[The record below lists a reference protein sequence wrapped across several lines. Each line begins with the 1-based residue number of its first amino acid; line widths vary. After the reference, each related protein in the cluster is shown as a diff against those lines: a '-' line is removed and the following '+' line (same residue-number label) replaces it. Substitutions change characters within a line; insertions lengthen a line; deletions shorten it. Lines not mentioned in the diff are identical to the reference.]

1 MASRSVKVS
10 IERRRAGGGMNDNH
24 PSVLPGHELTGL
36 DGLPRPPAAEAVAHY
51 SRFTQIGSFPDH
63 PAQPVPDAPEPPAM
77 DVLMERP
84 NRAPLTAKK
93 SVNFACLGS
102 FLFHAVI
109 VAALL
114 VTMAVAPEDA
124 EEEAGDTVS
133 VIMLGSSDMDQMS
146 AGEESVEPQPEEIM
160 ADAVQPETV
169 QPADVTPAETEAVQP
184 MPTAAQPVETAEA
197 VQPTSE
203 TVETVQPTRPL
214 QQVSPET
221 VVSPEPEVLAT
232 QAPAETTVVQPM
244 TASVQPT
251 NAKPEEV
258 QPAETKPV
266 EVQPVEAAQAAVPPT
281 EAVTPVEK
289 PLQQAK
295 PIEKPKDIVKKQPP
309 KAVKVK
315 AGSGGESEQDSKKGS
330 AEGTENAQSNANSLT
345 DGRRTGLGSAAVANY
360 PGKVQSRIRRAV
372 RLSSKYEK
380 GITVRV
386 RLTIGAGGELSSLSV
401 ARSSGIPE
409 LDEAVTDG
417 VRRAAPF
424 PPLPPEWG
432 KPSWS
437 FTQEVQVTGR

>member
-10 IERRRAGGGMNDNH
+10 IERHRAGGDMNDNH

-36 DGLPRPPAAEAVAHY
+36 DGVPRPPAAEAVVHY
-51 SRFTQIGSFPDH
+51 SRFAQIGSFPAH
-63 PAQPVPDAPEPPAM
+63 PAEPVSDASEPPAM
-77 DVLMERP
+77 DLPAERP
-84 NRAPLTAKK
+84 NRAFATGKK
-93 SVNFACLGS
+93 TVTFACLGS
-102 FLFHAVI
+102 FLFHAAI

-114 VTMAVAPEDA
+114 VTMVAVPEDA
-124 EEEAGDTVS
+124 TEEAGDTVS

-146 AGEESVEPQPEEIM
+146 AGEESTEPQPEEIT

-169 QPADVTPAETEAVQP
+169 QPADVKPAEMEAVQP
-184 MPTAAQPVETAEA
+184 MTETVEA
-197 VQPTSE
+197 VQPS
-203 TVETVQPTRPL
+203 QPL
-214 QQVSPET
+214 QQVSPDI

-244 TASVQPT
+244 TSVQPT
-251 NAKPEEV
+251 DAEPAEIRPAEAEPVDV
-258 QPAETKPV
+258 QPAETM
-266 EVQPVEAAQAAVPPT
+266 QAAVPPT
-281 EAVTPVEK
+281 EVVTPVEK
-289 PLQQAK
+289 PVKPAK
-295 PIEKPKDIVKKQPP
+295 PVEKPKDVVKKQPP
-309 KAVKVK
+309 KVAKK
-315 AGSGGESEQDSKKGS
+315 AGSGGESEQDSKKGA
-330 AEGTENAQSNANSLT
+330 AEGTETVQSNGNSQA
-345 DGRRTGLGSAAVANY
+345 DGQRTGSGSAAVANY

>member
-10 IERRRAGGGMNDNH
+10 IERRRTGGDMNDNY

-36 DGLPRPPAAEAVAHY
+36 DGLPRPPAAEAVVHY
-51 SRFTQIGSFPDH
+51 SRFAQIGSFPAH
-63 PAQPVPDAPEPPAM
+63 PAEPVPDASEPPIMELPA
-77 DVLMERP
+77 ERP
-84 NRAPLTAKK
+84 NQALSTGKRT
-93 SVNFACLGS
+93 VTFACLGS
-102 FLFHAVI
+102 FLFHAAI

-114 VTMAVAPEDA
+114 VTMVAAPEDA
-124 EEEAGDTVS
+124 VEEAGDTVS

-146 AGEESVEPQPEEIM
+146 AGEESKDPQPEEIT
-160 ADAVQPETV
+160 ADVVQPETV
-169 QPADVTPAETEAVQP
+169 QPADVKLAETEAVQP
-184 MPTAAQPVETAEA
+184 MPKTMEVAQPS
-197 VQPTSE
+197 Q
-203 TVETVQPTRPL
+203 PL

-232 QAPAETTVVQPM
+232 ESPAETTVVQPM
-244 TASVQPT
+244 TAMAQPT
-251 NAKPEEV
+251 DAEPAEVRPAEPVEV
-258 QPAETKPV
+258 QPAET
-266 EVQPVEAAQAAVPPT
+266 AQAAVPPT
-281 EAVTPVEK
+281 EVVTPVEK
-289 PLQQAK
+289 PVQPAK
-295 PIEKPKDIVKKQPP
+295 PVEKPKDIVKKQPP
-309 KAVKVK
+309 EVAKK

-330 AEGTENAQSNANSLT
+330 AEGTETVQSNGNSQA
-345 DGRRTGLGSAAVANY
+345 DGQRTGSGSAAVANY

-386 RLTIGAGGELSSLSV
+386 RLTIGASGELSSLSV

-409 LDEAVTDG
+409 LDDAVTDG

>member
-1 MASRSVKVS
+1 MASRSVRVS

-24 PSVLPGHELTGL
+24 PSVLPGHELIGL

-63 PAQPVPDAPEPPAM
+63 PAEPVPDAPEPPVM

-84 NRAPLTAKK
+84 RLAPSTGKK
-93 SVNFACLGS
+93 TVAVACLGS

-146 AGEESVEPQPEEIM
+146 AGEESTEPQPEQIT
-160 ADAVQPETV
+160 ADAVQPRTM
-169 QPADVTPAETEAVQP
+169 QPADVKPAEAEAVQP
-184 MPTAAQPVETAEA
+184 QPTAAQPVETVEA
-197 VQPTSE
+197 VQPATE
-203 TVETVQPTRPL
+203 TVETAQPL
-214 QQVSPET
+214 QQISREAI
-221 VVSPEPEVLAT
+221 VSPEPEVLAT

-372 RLSSKYEK
+372 RLSSNYEK

>member
-1 MASRSVKVS
+1 
-10 IERRRAGGGMNDNH
+10 
-24 PSVLPGHELTGL
+24 
-36 DGLPRPPAAEAVAHY
+36 
-51 SRFTQIGSFPDH
+51 
-63 PAQPVPDAPEPPAM
+63 M
-77 DVLMERP
+77 DVLAERP
-84 NRAPLTAKK
+84 NRTLSTGKR
-93 SVNFACLGS
+93 SVTFACLGS
-102 FLFHAVI
+102 FLFHAAV

-114 VTMAVAPEDA
+114 VTMVAAPEDA

-146 AGEESVEPQPEEIM
+146 AGEESTEPQPEQVT
-160 ADAVQPETV
+160 ADAVQPETMPPTDV
-169 QPADVTPAETEAVQP
+169 KPAQAEAVQP
-184 MPTAAQPVETAEA
+184 QPTAVQPVETAEA
-197 VQPTSE
+197 VQPTPE
-203 TVETVQPTRPL
+203 TVEAAQPSQPQ

-221 VVSPEPEVLAT
+221 IVSPEPEVLAT

-244 TASVQPT
+244 AAVQPE
-251 NAKPEEV
+251 NAEPVEV
-258 QPAETKPV
+258 RPAETEPV
-266 EVQPVEAAQAAVPPT
+266 EVQPTETAQATMPPT
-281 EAVTPVEK
+281 EVVTPVEK
-289 PLQQAK
+289 PVQPTK
-295 PIEKPKDIVKKQPP
+295 PIEKPKDVVKKQVP
-309 KAVKVK
+309 KTVKVK

-330 AEGTENAQSNANSLT
+330 AEGTETAQSNTNSLT
-345 DGRRTGLGSAAVANY
+345 DGRRTGSGSAAVANY

>member
-10 IERRRAGGGMNDNH
+10 IERRRAGGDMNDNN
-24 PSVLPGHELTGL
+24 PSVLPGHELAGL
-36 DGLPRPPAAEAVAHY
+36 DGLPSPPAAEAVVHY
-51 SRFTQIGSFPDH
+51 SRFAQIGSFPAH
-63 PAQPVPDAPEPPAM
+63 PSEPVADASGPPSM
-77 DVLMERP
+77 DLSAERP
-84 NRAPLTAKK
+84 DRVLALGKRT
-93 SVNFACLGS
+93 VTFACVGS
-102 FLFHAVI
+102 FLFHAAI

-114 VTMAVAPEDA
+114 VTMVATPEDA
-124 EEEAGDTVS
+124 VEEAGDTVS

-146 AGEESVEPQPEEIM
+146 AGEESKDPQPEEIT

-184 MPTAAQPVETAEA
+184 MPQTMEAAQP
-197 VQPTSE
+197 S
-203 TVETVQPTRPL
+203 

-251 NAKPEEV
+251 DAESTEV
-258 QPAETKPV
+258 RPAEPV
-266 EVQPVEAAQAAVPPT
+266 EVQPTETAQAAIPPT
-281 EAVTPVEK
+281 EVVTPVEK
-289 PLQQAK
+289 PAQQAK
-295 PIEKPKDIVKKQPP
+295 PVEKPKDVVKKPVP
-309 KAVKVK
+309 KAVKK

-330 AEGTENAQSNANSLT
+330 AEGTETAQSNTNSLT
-345 DGRRTGLGSAAVANY
+345 DGQRSGSGSAAVANY

-386 RLTIGAGGELSSLSV
+386 RLTIGSGGELSSLSV

>member
-1 MASRSVKVS
+1 MASRSAKVS
-10 IERRRAGGGMNDNH
+10 IERHRAVGDMNDNH

-36 DGLPRPPAAEAVAHY
+36 DDVPRPPAAEAVVHY
-51 SRFTQIGSFPDH
+51 SRFAHIGSFPAH
-63 PAQPVPDAPEPPAM
+63 PAEPVPDASEPPT
-77 DVLMERP
+77 MELPADGPSRG
-84 NRAPLTAKK
+84 LSTSKK
-93 SVNFACLGS
+93 TVTFACLGS

-114 VTMAVAPEDA
+114 VTMVTAPEDA
-124 EEEAGDTVS
+124 VEEAGDTVS
-133 VIMLGSSDMDQMS
+133 VIMLGSSDLDQMS
-146 AGEESVEPQPEEIM
+146 AGEESKEPQPEEIT

-169 QPADVTPAETEAVQP
+169 QPADVKPAEMEAVQP
-184 MPTAAQPVETAEA
+184 VTETVEAAQPS
-197 VQPTSE
+197 Q
-203 TVETVQPTRPL
+203 PL

-232 QAPAETTVVQPM
+232 QAPAETTVVQSM
-244 TASVQPT
+244 TSVQPT
-251 NAKPEEV
+251 DAEPAEIRPAEAEPVDV
-258 QPAETKPV
+258 QPTEIT
-266 EVQPVEAAQAAVPPT
+266 QAAVPPSEVVT
-281 EAVTPVEK
+281 TPVEK
-289 PLQQAK
+289 PVKPAK
-295 PIEKPKDIVKKQPP
+295 PVEKPKNVVKKQPP
-309 KAVKVK
+309 KVAKK
-315 AGSGGESEQDSKKGS
+315 AGSGGESEQDSKKGA
-330 AEGTENAQSNANSLT
+330 AEGTETAQSNANSQA
-345 DGRRTGLGSAAVANY
+345 DGQRSGSGSAAVANY

-380 GITVRV
+380 GMMVRI

-409 LDEAVTDG
+409 LDDAVTDG